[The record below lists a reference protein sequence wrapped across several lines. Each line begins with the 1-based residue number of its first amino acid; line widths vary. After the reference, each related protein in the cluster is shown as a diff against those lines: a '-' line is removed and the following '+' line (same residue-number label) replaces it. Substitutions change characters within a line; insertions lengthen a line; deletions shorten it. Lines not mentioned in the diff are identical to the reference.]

1 MAFSRKIIAGVFM
14 ASAGV
19 NVIGTVSESAAFGS
33 SKAAG
38 FTLTAE
44 DIYRDWMKKCDEAK
58 RMLGRLAD
66 GKMRTEILELMGRV
80 EAQYMRSRR
89 SRQDATAFGMEMDKI
104 IKEVDYQCGIQ
115 ENKLNDAKRVVLG
128 KMDDLAA
135 EQRLAGLPAEECEPI
150 NQALGDLDEMLGAA
164 MSSSEIDRCSK
175 ILENIKEKWERT
187 KTEFF
192 KRQQAD
198 AERALKEFKR
208 VNGESINELR
218 KIAASLPSGSSWKKD
233 CYEEIDGLE
242 PQLAKVVSIEDQ
254 QYFSSLILRT
264 TKMVEEMKDSAVKEE
279 ELKLKKAA
287 AKEDMF
293 RFLNPDDRLEMA
305 KNSQL
310 AIEKVYVGNEQ
321 GLSSFV
327 NVIRDVST
335 CVSTKSRAKPV
346 PALAVFGVPGT
357 GKTMLG
363 KVAAAK
369 TGANLLV
376 LTPNDFAG
384 LSDENIRKKLD
395 DTVNLAESVSKS
407 SGNVSIVQIDEVD
420 SVFRAGTSASK
431 MLTSL
436 LDRRKA
442 MGSNN
447 GVVFL
452 MTGNH
457 RGSIAP
463 EIIRRGRVKSV
474 VEFNGL
480 SAKDKLRMVKNLT
493 DRCNTSNV
501 DWGAVFRLIESMTP
515 AEVQDMVERVVIP
528 KLQDIPDVGAPLE
541 VTLTTNDFVEA
552 AAE

>member
-1 MAFSRKIIAGVFM
+1 MAFSRKIMAGIFM
-14 ASAGV
+14 AGAGV
-19 NVIGTVSESAAFGS
+19 NIIGTASASAAY
-33 SKAAG
+33 
-38 FTLTAE
+38 TLTAE
-44 DIYRDWMKKCDEAK
+44 DIYKDWMKKCDEAK

-66 GKMRTEILELMGRV
+66 EKMRSDILKIMAKA
-80 EAQYMRSRR
+80 EADYLRSKRSRR
-89 SRQDATAFGMEMDKI
+89 DAANFGVEMDKA
-104 IKEVDYQCGIQ
+104 IKEVEFQCGMQ

-135 EQRLAGLPAEECEPI
+135 EQRLAGLPAEECDPI

-164 MSSSEIDRCSK
+164 MSSDEINRCSK
-175 ILENIKEKWERT
+175 VLEKIKERWDRAKA
-187 KTEFF
+187 EFF
-192 KRQQAD
+192 KRQQVN

-208 VNGESINELR
+208 VNNESINELR
-218 KIAASLPSGSSWKKD
+218 RLAASLPSNSSWKKD
-233 CYEEIDGLE
+233 CDAEIDTLE
-242 PQLAKVVSIEDQ
+242 PQLANVVSLEDQ

-264 TKMVEEMKDSAVKEE
+264 TKMVEEMKESAVKEE
-279 ELKLKKAA
+279 ELKLKKAT

-321 GLSSFV
+321 GLSLFV

-376 LTPNDFAG
+376 LTPSDFAG
-384 LSDENIRKKLD
+384 LSDESVRKKLD

-407 SGNVSIVQIDEVD
+407 SGNVTVVQIDEVD

-457 RGSIAP
+457 RVSIAP
-463 EIIRRGRVKSV
+463 EIIRRGRVKTV

-480 SAKDKLRMVKNLT
+480 STKDKLKMVKNLT
-493 DRCNTSNV
+493 ERCNTSNV
-501 DWGAVFRLIESMTP
+501 EWGTVSRLMESMTP

-528 KLQDIPDVGAPLE
+528 KLQDVPDVGAPLE

-552 AAE
+552 VAE

>member
-1 MAFSRKIIAGVFM
+1 
-14 ASAGV
+14 
-19 NVIGTVSESAAFGS
+19 
-33 SKAAG
+33 
-38 FTLTAE
+38 
-44 DIYRDWMKKCDEAK
+44 MKKCDEAK
-58 RMLGRLAD
+58 RMLSRLAD
-66 GKMRTEILELMGRV
+66 GKMRAEILELMGRV
-80 EAQYMRSRR
+80 EAQYMRSKR
-89 SRQDATAFGMEMDKI
+89 SRQDATAFSVEMDKI
-104 IKEVDYQCGIQ
+104 IKEVEYQCGIQ

-128 KMDDLAA
+128 RMDDLAA

-187 KTEFF
+187 KAEFF

-208 VNGESINELR
+208 ANNESINELR
-218 KIAASLPSGSSWKKD
+218 RIAASLPSSSSWKKD
-233 CYEEIDGLE
+233 CDAEIDTLE
-242 PQLAKVVSIEDQ
+242 PQLANVVSLEDQ
-254 QYFSSLILRT
+254 QDFSRLILRA
-264 TKMVEEMKDSAVKEE
+264 TKLVEEMKESAIKEE

-287 AKEDMF
+287 AREDMYK
-293 RFLNPDDRLEMA
+293 FLNPDDRLEMA
-305 KNSQL
+305 KNLQL
-310 AIEKVYVGNEQ
+310 PIEKVYVGNEQ

-327 NVIRDVST
+327 NIIKDVST
-335 CVSTKSRAKPV
+335 CIFTRSGVKPV

-363 KVAAAK
+363 KVASAK

-384 LSDENIRKKLD
+384 LSDESIRKKLD

-463 EIIRRGRVKSV
+463 EIIRRGRVKTV

-480 SAKDKLRMVKNLT
+480 SAKDKLKMVKNLT
-493 DRCNTSNV
+493 ERCNTSNV
-501 DWGAVFRLIESMTP
+501 DWGAVSRLIESMTP

-528 KLQDIPDVGAPLE
+528 KLQDVPDVGAPLE